1 MTVRLLH
8 SHVAIRLI
16 PVSRRYG
23 CVCTWVGI
31 RGAAGVVGYTWG
43 KHVDTNS
50 GTFDRQIRGQKCH
63 ESRALHVYAI
73 VCSEN
78 VIWMKGK
85 H

>member
-1 MTVRLLH
+1 MMHLPRGHSIDTCLSAVRMCL
-8 SHVAIRLI
+8 
-16 PVSRRYG
+16 
-23 CVCTWVGI
+23 I